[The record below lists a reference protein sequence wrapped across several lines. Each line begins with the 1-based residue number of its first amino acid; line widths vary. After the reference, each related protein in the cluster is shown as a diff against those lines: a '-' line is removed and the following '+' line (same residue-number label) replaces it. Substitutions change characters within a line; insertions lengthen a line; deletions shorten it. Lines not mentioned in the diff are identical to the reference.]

1 MITRIL
7 DVAHSVAA
15 YRMPAGPHR
24 NLSAARQAV
33 ASGLDVEPTAELL
46 YSDWLGIE
54 HADGNRQ
61 GLHTAISRVQQ
72 LNQALDCSL
81 EMETR
86 QLINE
91 LLNSPTPEAR
101 KAL

>member
-1 MITRIL
+1 M
-7 DVAHSVAA
+7 
-15 YRMPAGPHR
+15 
-24 NLSAARQAV
+24 
-33 ASGLDVEPTAELL
+33 

-54 HADGNRQ
+54 HAAGNRQ

-72 LNQALDCSL
+72 LDQVLDCSL